1 MINGS
6 FPFKKVLILK
16 IIPINVFLH
25 VILFLQRNTIFVII
39 FLIYIYW
46 ISPTTYTHIHEY
58 IYCNWYKFN
67 KCTFIVMQCGLWF
80 IQIKEY
86 KPDCRKIRI
95 NPKRNAEQRDKEDM
109 LTNKRE
115 QYTSEWLTD
124 SVSAR
129 LRRGMGR
136 GSQRLG
142 RNTSRFMCS
151 D

>member
-1 MINGS
+1 
-6 FPFKKVLILK
+6 
-16 IIPINVFLH
+16 
-25 VILFLQRNTIFVII
+25 
-39 FLIYIYW
+39 
-46 ISPTTYTHIHEY
+46 
-58 IYCNWYKFN
+58 
-67 KCTFIVMQCGLWF
+67 MQCGLWF